1 MLVISGGQFHGVF
14 IIAEASDCHLGL
26 VSKFYLYVS
35 PHLTKSRAFIRHSDI
50 D

>member
-1 MLVISGGQFHGVF
+1 MLVVGGGQFHGVF

-26 VSKFYLYVS
+26 VSKFYLYVR
-35 PHLTKSRAFIRHSDI
+35 PRLTMSKARIRYSDI